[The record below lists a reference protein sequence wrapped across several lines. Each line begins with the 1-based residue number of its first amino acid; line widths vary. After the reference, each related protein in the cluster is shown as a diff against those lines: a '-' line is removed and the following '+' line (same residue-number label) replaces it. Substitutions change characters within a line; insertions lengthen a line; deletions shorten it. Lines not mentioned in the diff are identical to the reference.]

1 MLITS
6 AGAKGSNRAKSS
18 VTLSGKPTGK
28 NMEMNPSRSQP
39 YSPPCSSGCPNCGMV
54 FEREYDNLRIA
65 VDNTDYLKSSQL
77 TEAKN

>member
-1 MLITS
+1 
-6 AGAKGSNRAKSS
+6 
-18 VTLSGKPTGK
+18 
-28 NMEMNPSRSQP
+28 MEMNPSRSQP